1 MEQTA
6 RRSRLKSTLIRYDIV
21 VVLRR
26 LYDETGDTAVRVAAE
41 SLIATETDEK
51 CRKKHSSAWR

>member
-6 RRSRLKSTLIRYDIV
+6 RRSRVKSTLIRYDIV

-26 LYDETGDTAVRVAAE
+26 LYDEIGDTAVRAAAE

-51 CRKKHSSAWR
+51 HREKYSSAWR